1 MAKTI
6 YLNKDFQCFVK
17 ENTETVQSVET
28 SCFDGKCTAFIEGH
42 RFVPAGQSWTRED
55 GVVFRGEMVAPFKDS
70 RLLET
75 VQNMYE
81 QVQAGQE
88 AQNSQIAYI
97 GMMTEVM

>member
-1 MAKTI
+1 MTI
-6 YLNKDFQCFVK
+6 YLDKDFKCYTK
-17 ENTETVQSVET
+17 ENSLTVQSVET
-28 SCFDGKCTAFIEGH
+28 DYFDGKCDAFIEGY

-55 GVVFRGEMVAPFKDS
+55 GVVFSGKMVAPFKDS

>member
-1 MAKTI
+1 MKI
-6 YLNKDFQCFVK
+6 YLDKDFKCYTK
-17 ENTETVQSVET
+17 ESVRAVQSVET
-28 SCFDGKCTAFIEGH
+28 NVFDGKCDAFIEGY

-55 GVVFRGEMVAPFKDS
+55 GVVFSGEMTAPFKDS

-88 AQNSQIAYI
+88 EQDSQIAYI

>member
-1 MAKTI
+1 MKKI
-6 YLNKDFQCFVK
+6 FLNKNFECSIIQK
-17 ENTETVQSVET
+17 EDTIQSIETDV
-28 SCFDGKCTAFIEGH
+28 FDGKCGAFIEGY

-55 GVVFRGEMVAPFKDS
+55 GVVFSGEMVAPFKDS
-70 RLLET
+70 QLLET

>member
-1 MAKTI
+1 MTI
-6 YLNKDFQCFVK
+6 YLDKDFKCYTK
-17 ENTETVQSVET
+17 ENSLTVQSVET
-28 SCFDGKCTAFIEGH
+28 DYFDGKCDAFIEGY

-55 GVVFRGEMVAPFKDS
+55 GVVFSGKMVAPFKDS

-81 QVQAGQE
+81 QIQAGQE

>member
-1 MAKTI
+1 MKTI
-6 YLNKDFQCFVK
+6 YLNANFECSTVEKAD
-17 ENTETVQSVET
+17 TVQSVET
-28 SCFDGKCTAFIEGH
+28 DVFDGKCDAFIEGY

-55 GVVFRGEMVAPFKDS
+55 GVVFSGEMVAPFKDS

-97 GMMTEVM
+97 GMMTEVI